1 MDVADPG
8 STISESDL
16 TRLLPT
22 CQRCRRLR
30 RKCDTQLPA
39 CNLCDKAKVE
49 CTFYD
54 HALQQS
60 LPRSY
65 VDSLL
70 NRLGRLRSVQATIN
84 GSAGHT
90 APTTS
95 YATYQHP
102 TRPTRTM
109 PVELAPPTWQKPEGV
124 VSFDKHFIIE
134 NANPTCWQFLGSS
147 SAYSL
152 AVEVLVN
159 AQSRWESEPLTH
171 PENYTG
177 TEFHLNKEI
186 FESLERPSNRPRPA
200 QAEVEALVDLYT
212 RSTNVI
218 NGYSDPDQIQAE
230 IQTYLRHQPNPD
242 LKGLTGLEA
251 HQFFRVAM
259 ICAIGAANKARHQPH
274 FANESFSYY
283 LEAVQCVDEV
293 TSEISVD
300 SLQALLLLVL
310 YAFFYPRR
318 GDVWKLLDYA
328 CRLSVELNFHSE
340 TNDDHE
346 DEKERK
352 RRRSI
357 FWGLYSLERTFGQHV
372 GRPSDLPEDIITV
385 EYPVSLQTV
394 NLTPEYA
401 QPMLISHYYRLIYL
415 RSEIFRILYMP
426 ALTPSLPHE
435 WYVERLE
442 DFNTWRDEYEGPL
455 ATVSRP
461 GDYESMGT
469 LQCEIGY
476 HTSIMFLF
484 QPLLLRALV
493 AAREAELPGH
503 VELAIPRQS
512 YEAACSSIDF
522 FSRIYSAP
530 ERVAVW
536 SDYPMTIVS
545 AHYIHQATL
554 TILAH
559 CLLALDG
566 RIPVINFSQVRH
578 ADLTVAE
585 ATTTVDVS
593 ALAGINQ
600 KCLVL
605 LNQLA
610 ARWTGMVGILDIYKN
625 VADKVM
631 PELLA
636 GRGP

>member
-1 MDVADPG
+1 MDAADPDT
-8 STISESDL
+8 TISESDL

-30 RKCDTQLPA
+30 RKCDTRLPA

-90 APTTS
+90 ASTAS
-95 YATYQHP
+95 YATYQHQ
-102 TRPTRTM
+102 TRPARTM

-124 VSFDKHFIIE
+124 VSFDKHFIID
-134 NANPTCWQFLGSS
+134 NANPTCWQFFGSS

-159 AQSRWESEPLTH
+159 AQSRWDSESLTH

-186 FESLERPSNRPRPA
+186 FESLERPLDRPRPT
-200 QAEVEALVDLYT
+200 QSEVEALVDLYT

-218 NGYSDPDQIQAE
+218 NGYSDPDQIQTE
-230 IQTYLRHQPNPD
+230 IQTYLRYQPHPD

-259 ICAIGAANKARHQPH
+259 ICAIGAANKARHQPQ

-283 LEAVQCVDEV
+283 LEAVQCVEEV

-328 CRLSVELNFHSE
+328 CRLSVELNFHCE
-340 TNDDHE
+340 TNDERE

-372 GRPSDLPEDIITV
+372 GRPSDLPEDIITA

-394 NLTPEYA
+394 NLTPEYT

-426 ALTPSLPHE
+426 ALTPSLPRE
-435 WYVERLE
+435 WYIERLE
-442 DFNTWRDEYEGPL
+442 DFNAWQDEYEVPL
-455 ATVSRP
+455 VAVSPP
-461 GDYESMGT
+461 GDYYGIGT
-469 LQCEIGY
+469 MQCEIGY

-484 QPLLLRALV
+484 QPLLLRAL
-493 AAREAELPGH
+493 AAVKEPELPDNAELVVPQ
-503 VELAIPRQS
+503 ES
-512 YEAACSSIDF
+512 YEAACASVRF
-522 FSRIYSAP
+522 FDTVYTAP
-530 ERVAVW
+530 ERVPTW
-536 SDYPMTIVS
+536 GIYPMTIVS

-566 RIPVINFSQVRH
+566 RIPVTDFSRH
-578 ADLTVAE
+578 RYANPDTAETLTAVDLSTLAE
-585 ATTTVDVS
+585 
-593 ALAGINQ
+593 INQ

-625 VADKVM
+625 VAAKVI

-636 GRGP
+636 SGQS